1 MANIKDVV
9 RNNLPDGKV
18 DEIAFE
24 GANIIIYSKDR
35 NFCFGNDDLIKDIVN
50 KIKKRV
56 ELRPH
61 PSLTMDEVEAEE
73 KIESIVP
80 EKANVDMITFDS
92 ERSIVVIEAE
102 KTNLLSGR
110 DVDAIEQIK
119 KETYWV
125 PEVKRTPVIRSPII
139 ENIRG
144 VLYQNSESRKDFL
157 NETGKRVY
165 NGWQRNQKQDEWVRI
180 SFLGGSRQVGRSCL
194 LLQTPESNI
203 VLDCGIDVAGEEE
216 SAYPYLQAPEFDI
229 RDIDAVIVTHCHV
242 DHTGLVPYLYKFGY
256 DGPVYCTA
264 PTRDIM
270 ALLQLDT
277 IKIHQN
283 EGKKELYS
291 QEHVKQMVEHTIPLD
306 YRQVTDLTPDVR
318 LTLYNAGHTI
328 GSAMAHLNIGNGLHN
343 VLYTGDIKY
352 KDTRLLSKAHTR
364 FRRVETM
371 ILESTYGGK
380 NCTSNDEDQDAKL
393 SAIVKDTIRR
403 DGNVLM
409 PVLGSGRGQEIIMM
423 IVQLMQDGEIPE
435 VPIYVDGMVWDI
447 TAIHTAYPEFLNR
460 NVRQEIFKEDNNPFN
475 HDSISRV
482 GSHQERQQIIEQSE
496 PCIVLATSG
505 MLVGGPSVEYLKGFA
520 EDQRSS
526 LIFSCY
532 QGDGS
537 LGRRIQGG
545 QRRLTFR
552 EGSQEDVLNL
562 KMNVSRIEV
571 SGHADRDELMHF
583 VNRLKP
589 QPNRILVNHG
599 DKDRSIDL
607 RTSLHKRYGMRTEV
621 PHNLDS
627 LRLK

>member
-1 MANIKDVV
+1 MPNIKDVV
-9 RNNLPDGKV
+9 RNELPDGKV

-24 GANIIIYSKDR
+24 GANIILYSTDKD
-35 NFCFGNDDLIKDIVN
+35 FCFGNDDLIKDIVN

-56 ELRPH
+56 ELRPD
-61 PSLTMDEVEAEE
+61 PSLTISQDEARRTIKE
-73 KIESIVP
+73 IVP
-80 EKANVDMITFDS
+80 AKANLDKITFDE
-92 ERSIVVIEAE
+92 ERSIVVLEAE
-102 KTNLLSGR
+102 NTQMLTGR
-110 DVDAIEQIK
+110 DTDVVDTIK
-119 KETYWV
+119 RETYWI
-125 PEVKRTPVIRSPII
+125 PEIKRTPIIRSPII

-144 VLYQNSESRKDFL
+144 VLYQNSKERRDFL

-165 NGWQRNQKQDEWVRI
+165 NGWQRNQKKDEWVRV

-194 LLQTPESNI
+194 LLQTPESNV
-203 VLDCGIDVAGEEE
+203 VLDCGIDVAGDDE

-283 EGKKELYS
+283 EGRKELYS
-291 QEHVKQMVEHTIPLD
+291 QEHVKKMVEHTIPLD

-343 VLYTGDIKY
+343 LLYTGDIKY

-371 ILESTYGGK
+371 IMESTYGGK
-380 NCTSNDEDQDAKL
+380 DNKTNDEDQDEKL
-393 SAIVKDTIRR
+393 SAIVKDTIKRN
-403 DGNVLM
+403 GKVLM

-423 IVQLMQDGEIPE
+423 IVNLMREGEIPE

-460 NVRQEIFKEDNNPFN
+460 NVRHDIFNEGNNPFT
-475 HDSISRV
+475 HDSITKV
-482 GSHQERQQIIEQSE
+482 GSHREREKIIEEAE

-537 LGRRIQGG
+537 LGRRIQSG

-552 EGSQEDVLNL
+552 EGSKEENLNL
-562 KMNVSRIEV
+562 KMNVSKIQV

-583 VNRLKP
+583 VKRLKP
-589 QPNRILVNHG
+589 QPNRILINHG

-607 RTSLHKRYGMRTEV
+607 RTSLHKRFHMRTEV
-621 PHNLDS
+621 PRNLDS

>member
-1 MANIKDVV
+1 MPNIKDVV
-9 RNNLPDGKV
+9 RNELPDGKV

-24 GANIIIYSKDR
+24 GANIILYSTDKD
-35 NFCFGNDDLIKDIVN
+35 FCFGNDDLIKDIVN

-56 ELRPH
+56 ELRPD
-61 PSLTMDEVEAEE
+61 PSLTISQDEARRTIKE
-73 KIESIVP
+73 IVP
-80 EKANVDMITFDS
+80 GKANLDKITFDE
-92 ERSIVVIEAE
+92 ERSIVVLEAE
-102 KTNLLSGR
+102 NTQMLTGR
-110 DVDAIEQIK
+110 DTDVVDTIK
-119 KETYWV
+119 RETYWI
-125 PEVKRTPVIRSPII
+125 PEIKRTPIIRSPII

-144 VLYQNSESRKDFL
+144 VLYQNSKERRDFL

-165 NGWQRNQKQDEWVRI
+165 NGWQRNQKKDEWVRV

-194 LLQTPESNI
+194 LLQTPESNV
-203 VLDCGIDVAGEEE
+203 VLDCGIDVAGDDE

-283 EGKKELYS
+283 EGRKELYS
-291 QEHVKQMVEHTIPLD
+291 QEHVKKMVEHTIPLD

-343 VLYTGDIKY
+343 LLYTGDIKY

-371 ILESTYGGK
+371 IMESTYGGK
-380 NCTSNDEDQDAKL
+380 DNKTNDEDQDEKL
-393 SAIVKDTIRR
+393 SAIVKDTIKRN
-403 DGNVLM
+403 GKVLM

-423 IVQLMQDGEIPE
+423 IVNLMREGEIPE

-460 NVRQEIFKEDNNPFN
+460 NVRHDIFNEGNNPFT
-475 HDSISRV
+475 HDSITKV
-482 GSHQERQQIIEQSE
+482 GSHREREKIIEEAE

-537 LGRRIQGG
+537 LGRRIQSG

-552 EGSQEDVLNL
+552 EGSKEENLNL
-562 KMNVSRIEV
+562 KMNVSKIQV

-583 VNRLKP
+583 VKRLKP
-589 QPNRILVNHG
+589 QPNRILINHG

-607 RTSLHKRYGMRTEV
+607 RTSLHKRFHMRTEV
-621 PHNLDS
+621 PRNLDS

>member
-1 MANIKDVV
+1 MPNIKDVV
-9 RNNLPDGKV
+9 RNELPDGKV

-24 GANIIIYSKDR
+24 GANIILYSTDKD
-35 NFCFGNDDLIKDIVN
+35 FCFGNDDLIKDIVN

-56 ELRPH
+56 ELRPD
-61 PSLTMDEVEAEE
+61 PSLTISQDEARRTIKE
-73 KIESIVP
+73 IVP
-80 EKANVDMITFDS
+80 AKTNLDKITFDE
-92 ERSIVVIEAE
+92 ERSIVVLEAE
-102 KTNLLSGR
+102 NTQMLTGR
-110 DVDAIEQIK
+110 DTDVVDTIK
-119 KETYWV
+119 QETYWI
-125 PEVKRTPVIRSPII
+125 PEIKRTPIIRSPII

-144 VLYQNSESRKDFL
+144 VLYQNSKERRDFL

-165 NGWQRNQKQDEWVRI
+165 NGWQRNQKKDEWVRV

-194 LLQTPESNI
+194 LLQTPESNV
-203 VLDCGIDVAGEEE
+203 VLDCGIDVAGDDE

-283 EGKKELYS
+283 EGRKELYS
-291 QEHVKQMVEHTIPLD
+291 QEHVKKMVEHTIPLD

-343 VLYTGDIKY
+343 LLYTGDIKY

-371 ILESTYGGK
+371 IMESTYGGK
-380 NCTSNDEDQDAKL
+380 DNKTNDEDQDEKL
-393 SAIVKDTIRR
+393 SAIVKDTIKRN
-403 DGNVLM
+403 GKVLM

-423 IVQLMQDGEIPE
+423 IVNLMREGEIPE

-460 NVRQEIFKEDNNPFN
+460 NVRHDIFNEGNNPFT
-475 HDSISRV
+475 HDSITKV
-482 GSHQERQQIIEQSE
+482 GSHREREKIIEEAE

-537 LGRRIQGG
+537 LGRRIQSG

-552 EGSQEDVLNL
+552 EGSKEENLNL
-562 KMNVSRIEV
+562 KMNVSKIQV

-583 VNRLKP
+583 VKRLKP
-589 QPNRILVNHG
+589 QPNRILINHG

-607 RTSLHKRYGMRTEV
+607 RTSLHKRFHMRTEV
-621 PHNLDS
+621 PRNLDS

>member
-1 MANIKDVV
+1 VANIKKVV
-9 RNNLPDGKV
+9 QNHLPDGKV

-24 GANIIIYSKDR
+24 GANIILYSKDR
-35 NFCFGNDDLIKDIVN
+35 DFCFDNDDLIKDVVN
-50 KIKKRV
+50 KIKKRI
-56 ELRPH
+56 ELRPD
-61 PSLTMDEVEAEE
+61 PELTMDEADARE

-80 EKANVDMITFDS
+80 DEANVDKITFDS
-92 ERSIVVIEAE
+92 ERSIVIIEAE
-102 KTNLLSGR
+102 KTHLLNGR
-110 DVDAIEQIK
+110 DSDIQETIK
-119 KETYWV
+119 RETYWI
-125 PEVKRTPVIRSPII
+125 PKIKRTPIIRSPII
-139 ENIRG
+139 ENIRS
-144 VLYQNSESRKDFL
+144 VLYEHGKERRDFL
-157 NETGKRVY
+157 NETGERVY
-165 NGWQRNQKQDEWVRI
+165 NGWQKNKKQDEWVRL

-194 LLQTPESNI
+194 LLQTPESKI
-203 VLDCGIDVAGEEE
+203 MLDCGIDVAGEGEG
-216 SAYPYLQAPEFDI
+216 AYPYLQAPEFNI

-343 VLYTGDIKY
+343 LLYTGDIKY

-371 ILESTYGGK
+371 VLESTYGGK
-380 NCTSNDEDQDAKL
+380 DCKSNDEDQDEKL
-393 SAIVKDTIRR
+393 SAIVKDTINR
-403 DGNVLM
+403 DGKVLM

-423 IVQLMQDGEIPE
+423 IVNLMQNNEIPA

-460 NVRQEIFKEDNNPFN
+460 NVRHEIFNKDNNPFT
-475 HDSISRV
+475 HDSITRV
-482 GSHQERQQIIEQSE
+482 GSHRERQQIIEEEE
-496 PCIVLATSG
+496 PCIILATSG
-505 MLVGGPSVEYLKGFA
+505 MLVGGPSVEYLKGLA
-520 EDQRSS
+520 EDERSS

-537 LGRRIQGG
+537 LGRKIQRG
-545 QRRLTFR
+545 QRRITFR
-552 EGSQEDVLNL
+552 EGSQEEHLQL
-562 KMNVSRIEV
+562 KMNISKIEV

-607 RTSLHKRYGMRTEV
+607 RTSLHKRFHMRTEV
-621 PHNLDS
+621 PHNLDC
-627 LRLK
+627 LRLE

>member
-1 MANIKDVV
+1 MPNIKDVV
-9 RNNLPDGKV
+9 RNELPDGKV

-24 GANIIIYSKDR
+24 GANIILYSTDKD
-35 NFCFGNDDLIKDIVN
+35 FCFGNDDLIKDIVN

-56 ELRPH
+56 ELRPD
-61 PSLTMDEVEAEE
+61 PSLTISQDEAQDTIKE
-73 KIESIVP
+73 IVP
-80 EKANVDMITFDS
+80 DKANLDKITFDE
-92 ERSIVVIEAE
+92 ERSIVVLEAE
-102 KTNLLSGR
+102 NTQMLTGR
-110 DVDAIEQIK
+110 DTDVVDTIK
-119 KETYWV
+119 QETYWI
-125 PEVKRTPVIRSPII
+125 PEIKRTPIIRSPII

-144 VLYQNSESRKDFL
+144 VLYQNSKERRDFL

-165 NGWQRNQKQDEWVRI
+165 NGWQRNQKKDEWVRV

-194 LLQTPESNI
+194 LLQTPESNV
-203 VLDCGIDVAGEEE
+203 VLDCGIDVAGDDE

-283 EGKKELYS
+283 EGRKELYS
-291 QEHVKQMVEHTIPLD
+291 QEHVKKMVEHTIPLD

-343 VLYTGDIKY
+343 LLYTGDIKY

-371 ILESTYGGK
+371 IMESTYGGK
-380 NCTSNDEDQDAKL
+380 DNKTNDEDQDEKL
-393 SAIVKDTIRR
+393 SAIVKDTIKRN
-403 DGNVLM
+403 GKVLM

-423 IVQLMQDGEIPE
+423 IVNLMREGEIPE

-460 NVRQEIFKEDNNPFN
+460 NVRHDIFNEGNNPFT
-475 HDSISRV
+475 HDSITKV
-482 GSHQERQQIIEQSE
+482 GSHREREKIIEEAE

-537 LGRRIQGG
+537 LGRRIQSG

-552 EGSQEDVLNL
+552 EGSKEENLNL
-562 KMNVSRIEV
+562 KMNVSKIQV

-583 VNRLKP
+583 VKRLKP
-589 QPNRILVNHG
+589 QPNRILINHG

-607 RTSLHKRYGMRTEV
+607 RTSLHKRFHMRTEV
-621 PHNLDS
+621 PRNLDS